1 LILPFF
7 KLLLFLSFEAFKK
20 AVESRGCKV
29 VNIIIIIV
37 NNDQYSTDKKY
48 MYNKNKMNKINKRK
62 KCETY
67 LKLT

>member
-1 LILPFF
+1 
-7 KLLLFLSFEAFKK
+7 
-20 AVESRGCKV
+20 VESRGCKV
-29 VNIIIIIV
+29 VNIIIIIIV

-48 MYNKNKMNKINKRK
+48 MYNKNKMNKINKRNKRK

>member
-1 LILPFF
+1 
-7 KLLLFLSFEAFKK
+7 
-20 AVESRGCKV
+20 VESRGCKV

-48 MYNKNKMNKINKRK
+48 MYNKNKMNKRNKRNKRK